1 MGIYVEDNG
10 TEKLY
15 ALTPAAKAWAQSRV
29 RKMRKDAVDQVTDE
43 EDHSGHI
50 ENDVSGSDT
59 SIYQRQKNESSEE
72 VVIKDEAF
80 SKLLENLS
88 DGSEDS
94 EKLDGLTENSSDL
107 DEAGSPVH
115 LQIKENKH
123 STQDVVSQANSED
136 VKDLENIDRTHDPM
150 GATDALK
157 ELIDFEDLGKPTSL
171 SDSGLPKISNT
182 RDMQY
187 DFHHENSSQISKSE
201 DSGGENCTNCSSDCP
216 HTREHDQ
223 LLFKSCHNFLKNC
236 TSASNDEQ
244 INTIPRIDSE
254 ELLGVIWDT
263 DEVENYPAQ
272 YEVDSNSEGQSYLRQ
287 LVSDHNSHPQNES
300 DIEEILENMEF
311 EINNLQDLYER
322 HNLEM
327 ERFSQGTP
335 DNSEPEA
342 DDDVEEIV
350 NNGMLR
356 NMNGIDNNNEADP
369 VRVPVFGERWVEDAR
384 RIMEA
389 GDWQEELES
398 SSNTS
403 EEEESADELI
413 IETPEETSLVEEES
427 SLTDEDSHESIF
439 EEESVNSVSP
449 VFDRNELQELLKYNP
464 PSVKG
469 PAFSQT
475 VDCEVFKPKPK
486 LEDSETNSSC
496 SSLSQASLPDSLT
509 TESFEVVKST
519 NYTHSTSHS
528 LEGVQFSGQTHNTN
542 SSTSSSHDSE
552 AATFDLNTTSQQA
565 IFSSH
570 DSQLPASCNK
580 KMPQLTADESTDGP
594 CHAQSSSGLLV
605 STQEKTRERETR
617 EDTDKVRPVTR
628 DTTTLTGGWTPGR
641 HQDSIFSTRD
651 ALRNS
656 HEAFVRGRNIRS
668 LLFTGEDD
676 DVQAAVKPVVLS
688 SASPASQVYNPIFQV
703 YSSTSQV
710 YSSTSQVYSLISQ
723 AHISTSQVHSSVSQV
738 HISSPR
744 HKVPSPRY
752 TVPPPRYTFS
762 SPRYTVPSL
771 RYRVPPPRYT
781 VPPPR

>member
-1 MGIYVEDNG
+1 M
-10 TEKLY
+10 TK
-15 ALTPAAKAWAQSRV
+15 
-29 RKMRKDAVDQVTDE
+29 
-43 EDHSGHI
+43 
-50 ENDVSGSDT
+50 
-59 SIYQRQKNESSEE
+59 
-72 VVIKDEAF
+72 
-80 SKLLENLS
+80 
-88 DGSEDS
+88 
-94 EKLDGLTENSSDL
+94 
-107 DEAGSPVH
+107 
-115 LQIKENKH
+115 
-123 STQDVVSQANSED
+123 
-136 VKDLENIDRTHDPM
+136 
-150 GATDALK
+150 DALK
-157 ELIDFEDLGKPTSL
+157 QLCKEHDLYTVPALNDVLYLHFKGYSEIENLEEYTGLRCLWLENNGFRTITGLQHLQYLRSLHLHHNLLTSL
-171 SDSGLPKISNT
+171 EGLQDLHSLVTLNVSHNMISSIEHICGLPQLETLQVSHNRLSQLHELQLLALCPVLSCLDLSFNGIQDPDVVKVLGAVRELRVVQLTGNT
-182 RDMQY
+182 AVRQVKAY
-187 DFHHENSSQISKSE
+187 RNVLI
-201 DSGGENCTNCSSDCP
+201 NTCTNLTYLDDRPVFPVDRAAAQAWNVGGVEEERKTRREWAERDFQRQRDCSPKDEERCCGSSD
-216 HTREHDQ
+216 
-223 LLFKSCHNFLKNC
+223 
-236 TSASNDEQ
+236 
-244 INTIPRIDSE
+244 
-254 ELLGVIWDT
+254 G
-263 DEVENYPAQ
+263 Y
-272 YEVDSNSEGQSYLRQ
+272 
-287 LVSDHNSHPQNES
+287 NSHPQNES

-688 SASPASQVYNPIFQV
+688 SASPASQVGTMPRDRPLIEELDQV
-703 YSSTSQV
+703 D
-710 YSSTSQVYSLISQ
+710 
-723 AHISTSQVHSSVSQV
+723 H
-738 HISSPR
+738 
-744 HKVPSPRY
+744 
-752 TVPPPRYTFS
+752 
-762 SPRYTVPSL
+762 
-771 RYRVPPPRYT
+771 
-781 VPPPR
+781 